1 MFPALLALAASP
13 FDPAT
18 WLAIE
23 ANNAQIL
30 ALPPDASRNF
40 QISLAYQDI
49 GVQFSALLHANA
61 TMNWATMAKWASNT
75 VGMGI
80 RDQFLPHWVDELL
93 AGWPAWVRQAAEK
106 DADLLDR
113 LLEPLLN
120 VTSVALSGGN
130 RAVFVEIGGAFS
142 AFGVA
147 FANATAP
154 DEARLAAYLAR
165 FTPDQA
171 QLAQAMS
178 LYYRATFEAEN
189 RTQLVFYANALVALE
204 EQTRVQPYL
213 ETAFF
218 ANVTVKIF
226 GRNVTL
232 DFSPLFTR
240 LLMSLVMPDELL
252 WMRHDV
258 PKRPWDGRDWAV
270 GLDELTTPGAAEF
283 YAQFCPPTRANT
295 SVTDWVPLHQRM
307 KYILAL
313 FRSRQDEPYNLCSP
327 FTMAQ
332 ETEIRAGGVPS
343 EESLCLPYNVSACCE
358 K

>member
-1 MFPALLALAASP
+1 MFAGPSLAASP

-49 GVQFSALLHANA
+49 GVQFSALLRANA

-75 VGMGI
+75 VWAWASATSSCRTGRRAARGLARVGAAGG
-80 RDQFLPHWVDELL
+80 RD
-93 AGWPAWVRQAAEK
+93 

-120 VTSVALSGGN
+120 ATSVAPGGN
-130 RAVFVEIGGAFS
+130 RAVLVEIGGAFS

-165 FTPDQA
+165 FTPDQRSSRRRWPVLSRDLRGGESNA
-171 QLAQAMS
+171 ARILRK
-178 LYYRATFEAEN
+178 RAF
-189 RTQLVFYANALVALE
+189 ALE

-213 ETAFF
+213 ETAFY
-218 ANVTVKIF
+218 ANVTVDIF

-232 DFSPLFTR
+232 DFSPPFTR
-240 LLMSLVMPDELL
+240 LLMSLVMPAAVDAPRRAEAA
-252 WMRHDV
+252 
-258 PKRPWDGRDWAV
+258 WDGRDWAV

-283 YAQFCPPTRANT
+283 YAQFARRRAPNT

-307 KYILAL
+307 KYIRAL
-313 FRSRQDEPYNLCSP
+313 FRSRTGRAVQLVQLPA
-327 FTMAQ
+327 TAAQ
-332 ETEIRAGGVPS
+332 ERSAGRRAERGRASV
-343 EESLCLPYNVSACCE
+343 CRTM
-358 K
+358 